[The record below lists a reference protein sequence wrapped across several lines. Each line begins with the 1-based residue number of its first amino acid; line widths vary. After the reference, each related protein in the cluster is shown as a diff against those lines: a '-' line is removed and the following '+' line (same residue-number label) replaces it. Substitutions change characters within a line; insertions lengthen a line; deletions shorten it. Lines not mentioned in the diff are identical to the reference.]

1 MKTLTFFCILVLSS
15 PFACSVRQTTSVNE
29 PGERGGSAAVVN
41 ATPAKVAANASAS
54 VAKSS
59 ASSDCT
65 SVDVGE
71 KKVLK
76 AQTFPI
82 DFEPFRGGCFVTS
95 HNPEYQGSPMES
107 EYAIYQE
114 GKKVFDFPEQFNQT
128 GFGCWVDAV
137 AFQDLD
143 ADGLTDVIM
152 VGKCSG
158 KSQTYNENMV
168 YVNNGSEFTTDLDA
182 NYKLNDFTKAKDVA
196 NFVKNNRKIFFH

>member
-1 MKTLTFFCILVLSS
+1 MIFCLFLLSFS
-15 PFACSVRQTTSVNE
+15 AACSVRQTTSANE
-29 PGERGGSAAVVN
+29 PGERSSTVAAN
-41 ATPAKVAANASAS
+41 STPAKAVANASAS

-59 ASSDCT
+59 AAVSECA

-82 DFEPFRGGCFVTS
+82 DFEPYRGGCFVTS
-95 HNPEYQGSPMES
+95 HSPEYQGSPMES
-107 EYAIYQE
+107 EYAIYVD
-114 GKKVFDFPEQFNQT
+114 GKKVFDFPDQFNQT

-137 AFQDLD
+137 AFQDLN
-143 ADGLTDVIM
+143 ADGLTDVVM

-182 NYKLNDFTKAKDVA
+182 NYKLNEFSKVKDVA
-196 NFVKNNRKIFFH
+196 NFAKNNRKIFFH